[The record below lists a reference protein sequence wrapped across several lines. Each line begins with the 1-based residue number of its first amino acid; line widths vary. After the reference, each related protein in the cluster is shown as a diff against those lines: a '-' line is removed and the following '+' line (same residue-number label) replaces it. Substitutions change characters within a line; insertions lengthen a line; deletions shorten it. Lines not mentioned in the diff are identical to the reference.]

1 MGDSILREKQLIQQ
15 LPSWASMRQVA
26 RLEMGQDLAREVE
39 APGQEFHTKQGQ
51 DEEKAEWTQCPR
63 KSDT

>member
-1 MGDSILREKQLIQQ
+1 
-15 LPSWASMRQVA
+15 MRQVA